1 MSRLSKTS
9 SRKFSVLA
17 AEKTQIVNLIQQG
30 LVLHRQGNLQ
40 DAESIYKKVL
50 DIQGNN
56 FDALNFLGL
65 ISIQSKKFL
74 NAIEYLSRALLINSS
89 NPTCYSNLGIAFKG
103 LQRFD
108 EALISYEK
116 AISLKSDFVDAYYN
130 RGNLL
135 KDLGQFQLALN
146 SYNQAIELKPN
157 FEEAYFNRGYVLQEL
172 ENFIEALESY
182 DKAITLK
189 PYHSE
194 AYFNRGN
201 VLLKVML
208 FDEAL
213 ASYDTCI
220 GFNPEHAKAFCNRG
234 NVLQKLKRLDEA
246 LASYD
251 KAISL
256 NSNYSEAY
264 YNRGVILQELSRSEE
279 ALTSYELAININPD
293 YLDAY
298 SSHGAALAAINRVN
312 EALASYDLAININ
325 PNHASSHSNR
335 GNALQELN
343 RLDEALVSYKKAI
356 SINADH
362 VDAHWNLAL
371 ANLKNGNLIDGFQ
384 GYEWRSKNEKLSTFK
399 TKRNFTQPLWLGEQS
414 LQGKKIL
421 LYAEQ
426 GLGDVL
432 QFSRYV
438 PLVAQLG
445 AQVILEVHAPL
456 FKLLKHLGGVSQIIA
471 LGDNLPEFDYQC
483 SLLSLPLVFKTEL
496 DTIPPVPLCIN
507 SDVNKV
513 INWQIKLGEKVN
525 LRVGLVWSGSNAHAN
540 DHNRSLTLA
549 QLIPYLPPNIQYVCL
564 QKEIREVDQELLAER
579 SNIIYFG
586 DVLEDFT
593 DTAALCDL
601 MDLVISVDT
610 SVGHL
615 SATLGKPTWMLLAF
629 APDWRWLL
637 NRNDSP
643 WYPSVKLYRQE
654 EINNWDGILGQVK
667 KDLERLSGS

>member
-1 MSRLSKTS
+1 MKYFQNKIDITALLQTG
-9 SRKFSVLA
+9 LA
-17 AEKTQIVNLIQQG
+17 LHQQG
-30 LVLHRQGNLQ
+30 KLQ
-40 DAESIYKKVL
+40 EAQYIYEKVL
-50 DIQGNN
+50 KINCNN
-56 FDALNFLGL
+56 SDALQL
-65 ISIQSKKFL
+65 IGSIFSQTQQF
-74 NAIEYLSRALLINSS
+74 
-89 NPTCYSNLGIAFKG
+89 
-103 LQRFD
+103 
-108 EALISYEK
+108 EK
-116 AISLKSDFVDAYYN
+116 AIDFLN
-130 RGNLL
+130 R
-135 KDLGQFQLALN
+135 
-146 SYNQAIELKPN
+146 
-157 FEEAYFNRGYVLQEL
+157 
-172 ENFIEALESY
+172 
-182 DKAITLK
+182 
-189 PYHSE
+189 
-194 AYFNRGN
+194 
-201 VLLKVML
+201 
-208 FDEAL
+208 
-213 ASYDTCI
+213 
-220 GFNPEHAKAFCNRG
+220 
-234 NVLQKLKRLDEA
+234 
-246 LASYD
+246 
-251 KAISL
+251 
-256 NSNYSEAY
+256 
-264 YNRGVILQELSRSEE
+264 
-279 ALTSYELAININPD
+279 
-293 YLDAY
+293 
-298 SSHGAALAAINRVN
+298 
-312 EALASYDLAININ
+312 AININ

-667 KDLERLSGS
+667 KDLERLS